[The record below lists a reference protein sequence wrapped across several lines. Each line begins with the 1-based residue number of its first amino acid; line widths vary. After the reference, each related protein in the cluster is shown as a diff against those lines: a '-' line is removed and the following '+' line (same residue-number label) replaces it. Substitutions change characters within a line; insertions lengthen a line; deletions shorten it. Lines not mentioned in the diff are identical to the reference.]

1 MSAVATD
8 TKSRLSRMREHAA
21 QSDTVDEATRSYLSS
36 LTAEEMRDEL
46 YPGVHSRMRDIM
58 RAITRRV
65 EDRVF
70 GGSDA
75 SLLSESVGDIKNGL
89 EGEWFSLCDGTIVLW
104 NEATAAQ
111 HRARAEW
118 QRGQAH
124 ACTIDAER
132 HEEAARLIEDAGVT
146 CLAEVP
152 S

>member
-75 SLLSESVGDIKNGL
+75 SLLSESVGDRPYRTRRP
-89 EGEWFSLCDGTIVLW
+89 GTRMLTVGGR
-104 NEATAAQ
+104 AAPRRSTALSSG
-111 HRARAEW
+111 
-118 QRGQAH
+118 GQTPECHGCNRLSVGGH
-124 ACTIDAER
+124 AGRDT
-132 HEEAARLIEDAGVT
+132 VT
-146 CLAEVP
+146 P
-152 S
+152 